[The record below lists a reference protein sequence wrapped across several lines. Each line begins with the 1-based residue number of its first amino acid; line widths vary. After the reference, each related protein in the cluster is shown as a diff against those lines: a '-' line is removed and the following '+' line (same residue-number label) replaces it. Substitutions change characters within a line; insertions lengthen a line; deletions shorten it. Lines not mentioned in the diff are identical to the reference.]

1 MAIIVAIPVSCSMF
15 VLSFVNNVMDPRS
28 SPKRTVNAPRASVK
42 RSGSIEARTVIDATK
57 IATAAAILRRISVLM
72 LVCHVSR
79 EPRTASSVPVT
90 FSLTS
95 PNVSLI
101 MSIRPYEDSFTDPV
115 RDSNQFL
122 AEIIKPESIVELKT
136 STNEPKSAVPR
147 TSPIP
152 DVILLKA
159 PTIAFPR
166 LLKKFITPL
175 NMLVNLSSPAEENS
189 VMELN
194 ALPRA
199 SPITFS
205 TVPNALVCV
214 IAFEMFVRKPPN
226 EAPNLRRLSNPPA
239 APFAKENIPLITLP
253 RIVPAVFTTEN
264 TPLNVSLRLFA
275 AVSSRIRPAVNS
287 LN

>member
-1 MAIIVAIPVSCSMF
+1 MVPMPVSCSMF
-15 VLSFVNNVMDPRS
+15 VLSLVNKVMDPIS
-28 SPKRTVNAPRASVK
+28 SPNRTVIAPRASVSL
-42 RSGSIEARTVIDATK
+42 SGSIEASTVIDATK
-57 IATAAAILRRISVLM
+57 MATAAAILRRISVLIF
-72 LVCHVSR
+72 VCHVSSD
-79 EPRTASSVPVT
+79 PLTASKVPVT
-90 FSLTS
+90 LSLTF
-95 PNVSLI
+95 PKVSLI
-101 MSIRPYEDSFTDPV
+101 MSIRPYEDSFTVPV
-115 RDSNQFL
+115 RDSNQFF
-122 AEIIKPESIVELKT
+122 AETMSPESMVELKT

-147 TSPIP
+147 ISPIP

-166 LLKKFITPL
+166 LLKKLITPL
-175 NMLVNLSSPAEENS
+175 NILVNLSSPAEENS
-189 VMELN
+189 VIELN

-214 IAFEMFVRKPPN
+214 IAFEILVRKPPS
-226 EAPNLRRLSNPPA
+226 EAPNLRKLSNPPA
-239 APFAKENIPLITLP
+239 APFTKENIPLITFP